1 MEMLGAVRAGYTVA
15 MNNETGKLFLDYSVR
30 KLTQMTGN
38 VDACL
43 KHLTDEQVWRRNAP
57 HENTIGNLVVHLCG
71 NMRQWIMHGVGG
83 QPDVRTRAAEFSA
96 SEGLSVKQLSE
107 LFRTTVEE
115 AKGVIA
121 SLPPEK
127 LLNRTDPQKM
137 GEVSVLDAIYQVV
150 GHVQQHVGQIILLT
164 KQLAATDL
172 DLTIPRPR

>member
-1 MEMLGAVRAGYTVA
+1 MEMIATARGGYTGA
-15 MNNETGKLFLDYSVR
+15 MNSETGRLFLDYSVR

-38 VDACL
+38 VESCL
-43 KHLTDEQVWRRNAP
+43 SHLNDEQVWRRNAA

-96 SEGLSVKQLSE
+96 SEGLTVKQLSD
-107 LFRTTVEE
+107 LFRKTVEE

-127 LLNRTDPQKM
+127 LLDRTDPQKM
-137 GEVSVLDAIYQVV
+137 GEVFVLDAIYQVV

-164 KQLAATDL
+164 KQLAAKDL

>member
-1 MEMLGAVRAGYTVA
+1 MSWRGGYTNA
-15 MNNETGKLFLDYSVR
+15 MNTETGKLFLDYSVR

-43 KHLTDEQVWRRNAP
+43 GHLSDEQVWRRSAA

-83 QPDVRTRAAEFSA
+83 HPDVRTRAAEFSA
-96 SEGLSVKQLSE
+96 SEGFTVKQLSE
-107 LFRTTVEE
+107 LFRTTVED

-127 LLNRTDPQKM
+127 LLDRTDPQKM
-137 GEVSVLDAIYQVV
+137 GEVSVLEAIYQVV

-164 KQLAATDL
+164 KQLAAKDL